1 MRTIKAF
8 KTDDGQIFET
18 KHDALRHEKRV
29 EFITWYQ
36 KDPLTVDASSYNDYI
51 VVTEDEMTEWLKK
64 RNAYIAQYVEETT
77 NE

>member
-18 KHDALRHEKRV
+18 EHDALRHEKRV

-36 KDPLTVDASSYNDYI
+36 KDPLTIDSPYNNDCI
-51 VVTEDEMTEWLKK
+51 IIPEDEMMAWLKK
-64 RNAYIAQYVEETT
+64 RNVYITQYVEETT